1 MNGNE
6 FVVMKLFRESFTKE
20 TKKNIKNDFKK
31 IHLSGNLMDTVWV
44 EDVRSPSILECE
56 FYGTKPQKMAV
67 IHIPAVRYDIK
78 KYREEMVIEHHPE
91 WGSYAQ
97 EVDVMGGFSHKH
109 VGYVERAIYKALST
123 SIRSTKIIAGKVGLK
138 VTTGSIEEK

>member
-1 MNGNE
+1 MTGNE
-6 FVVMKLFRESFTKE
+6 FIVMKLFKEKFAKE

-31 IHLSGNLMDTVWV
+31 IHLSGNLMDTVWIEYV
-44 EDVRSPSILECE
+44 ADPSILDCDL
-56 FYGTKPQKMAV
+56 YGTKPQKIAV
-67 IHIPAVRYDIK
+67 IHVPAVRYDIK

-97 EVDVMGGFSHKH
+97 EVNVLGGFSHKH

-123 SIRSTKIIAGKVGLK
+123 SIRSTKIIASSVGLK